1 MAVTVITGYDGM
13 VTWSGMSGKVNSFS
27 FAVDVNA
34 IDTTGF
40 TDSGWR
46 NITEGCK
53 QATAVVNG
61 FALAGSGSAAPIT
74 SFANGGFSITLTLQ
88 AATGCT
94 ISGSGLVTRFA
105 LDRPTCDSAKCTWN
119 ISFYGQPTLTWA

>member
-1 MAVTVITGYDGM
+1 M
-13 VTWSGMSGKVNSFS
+13 NSFS

-40 TDSGWR
+40 SDSGYR

-53 QATAVVNG
+53 QATAVING
-61 FALAGSGSAAPIT
+61 FALTGSGSTQPMT
-74 SFANGGFSITLTLQ
+74 SFANGGFSVNVLLQ

-94 ISGSGLVTRFA
+94 ISGSGLVTRFS

-119 ISFYGQPTLTWA
+119 ISFYGAPTISWA